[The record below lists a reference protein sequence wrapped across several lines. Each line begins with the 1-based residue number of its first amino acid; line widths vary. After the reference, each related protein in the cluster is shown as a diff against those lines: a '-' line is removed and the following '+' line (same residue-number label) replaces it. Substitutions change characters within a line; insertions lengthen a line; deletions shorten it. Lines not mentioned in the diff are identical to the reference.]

1 MIDALQTTCHTY
13 WQEQSTKGKIMKN
26 LTTKELKALAAK
38 KTTSADTYL
47 LAMNEIMARMSK
59 REYSDFIATFEI
71 ED

>member
-1 MIDALQTTCHTY
+1 
-13 WQEQSTKGKIMKN
+13 MKN
-26 LTTKELKALAAK
+26 LTTQELKALAAK
-38 KTTSADTYL
+38 KTTSADAYL